1 MAQEGGSREVIFREV
16 LNQAAGQYG
25 LQLTDEQMIAFTKYF
40 ETLVEWNQK
49 VNLTAITAPQD
60 VAIKHMIDS
69 LSCYDDAIFK
79 VGASII
85 DVGTGAGFPGLPL
98 KIYRPDLKLTLFD
111 SLNKRIL
118 FLQAIADILGI
129 TDIEFIHSRAEDGGR
144 SKQFRE
150 RYDIAVSR
158 AVARLDVLCEWCL
171 PFVTVGGF
179 FIALKGSQY
188 SLEVDEA
195 QGAIQL
201 LGGEITKIQKIKL
214 PGLDDVRAVIYIK
227 KIKKTPLVF
236 PRRPGMAEKKTT
248 KVNKK

>member
-1 MAQEGGSREVIFREV
+1 MIFREV
-16 LNQAAGQYG
+16 MSQAAKEYG
-25 LQLTDEQMIAFTKYF
+25 VLLTDKQMIAFTKYF
-40 ETLVEWNQK
+40 ETLVEWNEK

-69 LSCYDDAIFK
+69 LSCYDEAIFK
-79 VGASII
+79 NGASII

-118 FLQAIADILGI
+118 FLQAVADVLGI
-129 TDIEFIHSRAEDGGR
+129 KGIEFIHSRAEDGGK

-171 PFVTVGGF
+171 PFVAVGGF

-188 SLEVDEA
+188 SLEINDAQEA
-195 QGAIQL
+195 IRM
-201 LGGEITKIQKIKL
+201 LGGEITKVQNIKL
-214 PGLDDVRAVIYIK
+214 PNIDDVRAVIYIK
-227 KIKKTPLVF
+227 KVRKTPPAY
-236 PRRPGMAEKKTT
+236 PRRPGMAEKKST
-248 KVNKK
+248 VVVKK